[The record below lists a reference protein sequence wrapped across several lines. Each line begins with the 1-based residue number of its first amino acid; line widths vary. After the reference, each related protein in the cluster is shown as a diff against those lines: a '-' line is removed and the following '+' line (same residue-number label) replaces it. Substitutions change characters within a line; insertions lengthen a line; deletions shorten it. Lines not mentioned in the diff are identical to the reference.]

1 LPIAAWAQS
10 TAKLGTWEYDPR
22 PFTYRARVLHG
33 DGTVHT
39 VQVHGEPMA
48 DFGPNNPVVAG
59 TALDITDRESIEV
72 QLQHAQKMTAP
83 RHLAA
88 DPVKVWPT
96 MPMIPPATRSAPVQ
110 AFVYYALGVLGFAV
124 VDVATRLL
132 RVDHDLGTWQIT
144 FLTRIPPLL
153 VALAVTA
160 QATGSPF
167 RVQTRHFRMH
177 MLRGALVL
185 LTTTT
190 FFAALKYLPLAD
202 CIVIAFAAPIF
213 VTALS
218 GPMLK
223 EQVGWRR
230 WSAVAVGFAGV
241 IVAVDPTGS
250 WEGETGLGI
259 GLVLLSAVAYA
270 LTLLT
275 LRQLSGREHT
285 HNLLFYSTAFTLV
298 VAAVPGIAEW
308 KPIGWETAGVMLIQG
323 IASAFGQLAM
333 IRAFRFGEA
342 SMLAPIE
349 FTALIW
355 ATLFGFWF
363 WGDLPTVFVLIGAA
377 LIIGANLYIAHR
389 EARQAQRKRFPPVP
403 EHASL
408 PE

>member
-1 LPIAAWAQS
+1 MTPIAA
-10 TAKLGTWEYDPR
+10 L
-22 PFTYRARVLHG
+22 
-33 DGTVHT
+33 
-39 VQVHGEPMA
+39 
-48 DFGPNNPVVAG
+48 
-59 TALDITDRESIEV
+59 
-72 QLQHAQKMTAP
+72 
-83 RHLAA
+83 
-88 DPVKVWPT
+88 
-96 MPMIPPATRSAPVQ
+96 RSAPIH
-110 AFVYYALGVLGFAV
+110 AFAYYTLGVLSFAV
-124 VDVATRLL
+124 VDAATRLL
-132 RVDHDLGTWQIT
+132 RVDYDLGTWQIT

-160 QATGSPF
+160 QAMGNPF
-167 RVQTRHFRMH
+167 RVQTRFFRIH
-177 MLRGALVL
+177 MMRGFLVL

-223 EQVGWRR
+223 EKVGWRR

-241 IVAVDPTGS
+241 VVAVDPTGS
-250 WEGETGLGI
+250 WPGDTGLGI
-259 GLVLLSAVAYA
+259 GLVLLSAFAYA

-275 LRQLSGREHT
+275 LRGLSGKEHT

-298 VAAVPGIAEW
+298 VAAVPGILEW
-308 KPIGWETAGVMLIQG
+308 QPIGWKAAGVMLIQG
-323 IASAFGQLAM
+323 LASASGQLAM

-363 WGDLPTVFVLIGAA
+363 WGDLPTVAVLVGAA
-377 LIIGANLYIAHR
+377 LIVGANLYIAHR
-389 EARQAQRKRFPPVP
+389 EARLARINSTLGKSFPPIP
-403 EHASL
+403 QHASL

>member
-1 LPIAAWAQS
+1 
-10 TAKLGTWEYDPR
+10 
-22 PFTYRARVLHG
+22 
-33 DGTVHT
+33 
-39 VQVHGEPMA
+39 
-48 DFGPNNPVVAG
+48 
-59 TALDITDRESIEV
+59 
-72 QLQHAQKMTAP
+72 
-83 RHLAA
+83 
-88 DPVKVWPT
+88 
-96 MPMIPPATRSAPVQ
+96 MIPPATRSAPVQ
-110 AFVYYALGVLGFAV
+110 AFVFYAIGVLSFAV
-124 VDVATRLL
+124 VDAATRLL
-132 RVDHDLGTWQIT
+132 RVDYDLGTWQIT

-153 VALAVTA
+153 VAFAVTM

-167 RVQTRHFRMH
+167 RIQTKFFRIH
-177 MLRGALVL
+177 MMRGALVL

-202 CIVIAFAAPIF
+202 CIVIAFAAPVF

-223 EQVGWRR
+223 EKVGWRR

-241 IVAVDPTGS
+241 VVAVDPTGS
-250 WEGETGLGI
+250 WAGDTGLGI
-259 GLVLLSAVAYA
+259 GLVLTSALAYA
-270 LTLLT
+270 LTLTT
-275 LRQLSGREHT
+275 LRGLSGKEHT
-285 HNLLFYSTAFTLV
+285 HNLLFYSTAFTI
-298 VAAVPGIAEW
+298 AAAAIPGIIYW
-308 KPIGWETAGVMLIQG
+308 QPIGWQAAGVMLIQG
-323 IASAFGQLAM
+323 LASASGQLAM

-363 WGDLPTVFVLIGAA
+363 WDELPTATVLVGAV

-389 EARQAQRKRFPPVP
+389 EARLAQADPNRGKSFPPVP